1 MAMIRI
7 EAKRVAHAPAR
18 VAASGL
24 LWGGLA
30 RACARVT
37 VKIGKIGAARSRLN
51 VVNRAGM
58 AAIALGLIA
67 GAPALADTLLLKPAR
82 VFDGSAVHENWS
94 VLVDGDRIAA
104 AGPNLAAPAGARTI
118 DLRNATLFPG
128 MIEGH
133 SHLFLHPY
141 NETLWD
147 DQVLHEP
154 LALRTARAVVQAER
168 TLDAGFT
175 TERDLGT
182 EGAGFADVGLKQAI
196 DKGIVPGPR
205 LLVATKAIVARGA
218 YGPKGYE
225 PGVPIPQG
233 AQEVAGVDDTIRA
246 VRDQVAAGADLIKFY
261 ADYHW
266 GKGEPSRPTL
276 SQAELDAGVA
286 AAHDAGRMVAVHAT
300 TAEGMMRA
308 IRAGADTIEHG
319 YGGTE
324 AVFKAMAAKGIAL
337 CPTLGASEAYARY
350 FQNWNG
356 QEPAPESVQE
366 NRRAFRLAIKAG
378 VPICMGGDV
387 GVFTHGENWREMVA
401 MQNAGL
407 PAAQV
412 MTAAT
417 SGNARILHL
426 TDRGAIK
433 PGLLADLVGVE
444 GDPTRDVA
452 AVRDVRLVVK
462 GGKVIRE

>member
-1 MAMIRI
+1 MHR
-7 EAKRVAHAPAR
+7 
-18 VAASGL
+18 
-24 LWGGLA
+24 
-30 RACARVT
+30 
-37 VKIGKIGAARSRLN
+37 
-51 VVNRAGM
+51 
-58 AAIALGLIA
+58 
-67 GAPALADTLLLKPAR
+67 LLLIILAVVLASPAAAEPILLRPAR
-82 VFDGSAVHENWS
+82 VFDGVNPAPHDGWS
-94 VLVDGDRIAA
+94 VLVDGDRITA
-104 AGPNLAAPAGARTI
+104 AGPNLTAPAGARVI
-118 DLRNATLFPG
+118 DLPGATLMPG

-196 DKGIVPGPR
+196 DQGIVPGPR
-205 LLVATKAIVARGA
+205 LIVSTKTIVARGA

-225 PGVPIPQG
+225 PGLAIPQG
-233 AQEVAGVDDTIRA
+233 AQEVAGVDETIRA
-246 VRDQVAAGADLIKFY
+246 VRDQVAAGADIVKFY

-286 AAHDAGRMVAVHAT
+286 AAHDAGRLVAVHAT

-308 IRAGADTIEHG
+308 VRAGADTIEHG

-350 FQNWNG
+350 FQHWNG
-356 QEPAPESVQE
+356 AEPAPASVQD
-366 NRRAFRLAIKAG
+366 NRNSFRLAIQAG

-387 GVFTHGENWREMVA
+387 GVFSHGKNWLEMEA
-401 MQNAGL
+401 MQRAGMS
-407 PAAQV
+407 PAQV
-412 MTAAT
+412 LISAT
-417 SGNARILHL
+417 SRNAHVFHL
-426 TDRGAIK
+426 TDRGEVK
-433 PGLLADLVGVE
+433 PGLLADLVAVD

-452 AVRDVRLVVK
+452 AVEHVRLVMK
-462 GGKVIRE
+462 GGQIVRGP

>member
-1 MAMIRI
+1 MTCPATPT
-7 EAKRVAHAPAR
+7 AKGKLKRSARTRARTRVSAN
-18 VAASGL
+18 
-24 LWGGLA
+24 
-30 RACARVT
+30 
-37 VKIGKIGAARSRLN
+37 IGKIRAVISLLAALL
-51 VVNRAGM
+51 VAV
-58 AAIALGLIA
+58 
-67 GAPALADTLLLKPAR
+67 PALADSFLLRPAR
-82 VFDGSAVHENWS
+82 VFDGVSPQAHDGWL
-94 VLVDGDRIAA
+94 VLVDGDKIAA
-104 AGPNLAAPAGARTI
+104 AGPNLTAPAGARTI
-118 DLRNATLFPG
+118 DLPGTTLMPG

-154 LALRTARAVVQAER
+154 LALRTARAVVQAQR

-196 DKGIVPGPR
+196 DQGIVPGPR
-205 LLVATKAIVARGA
+205 LLVSTKAIVARGA

-233 AQEVAGVDDTIRA
+233 AQEVAGVDETIRA
-246 VRDQVAAGADLIKFY
+246 VRDQVGGGADIVKFY

-286 AAHDAGRMVAVHAT
+286 AAHDAGRLVAVHAS

-308 IRAGADTIEHG
+308 VRAGADTIEHG
-319 YGGTE
+319 YGGTAE
-324 AVFKAMAAKGIAL
+324 VFKAMAGKGIAL

-350 FQNWNG
+350 FQHWNG
-356 QEPAPESVQE
+356 LEPAPESVQE
-366 NRRAFRLAIKAG
+366 NRRSFQLAMKAG

-387 GVFTHGENWREMVA
+387 GVFTHGKNWLEMEA
-401 MQNAGL
+401 MQRAGMG
-407 PAAQV
+407 AAQV
-412 MTAAT
+412 MIAAT
-417 SGNARILHL
+417 SGNARILRL
-426 TDRGAIK
+426 GDRGQVK
-433 PGLLADLVGVE
+433 PGLLADLAAFD
-444 GDPTRDVA
+444 GDPTRDVSA
-452 AVRDVRLVVK
+452 ARNVRFVMK
-462 GGKVIRE
+462 GGIIVRRP